1 MAPAKRRRRMNAA
14 QRRGLG
20 QALALDHRP
29 GVSEP
34 LFLLA
39 QMRHRRFGQ
48 RIEGAPAAPAAEPQK
63 PIRTAPTDDLA
74 PGAMGTP
81 MRRDAPM
88 AGRSQR
94 VLPAA
99 MPASLLPLRFRLRR
113 NRARLFKRRNR
124 LPALHL
130 VHPRSRRQPCRK
142 ILSLHRIAPSI
153 RTILKQINR

>member
-81 MRRDAPM
+81 MRRDALM

-99 MPASLLPLRFRLRR
+99 MPASLRLRR

-130 VHPRSRRQPCRK
+130 VHPRSRRQSCRK